1 MSGSSSRFTAPNQTT
16 EQRLSTN
23 VVGLV
28 ELSDFRKRRAEVL
41 EQQEREAREGVSD
54 GAATPDAGAG
64 AIAGNDTGLESEAA
78 AATGAAISGADTDGD
93 PVKKK
98 TKTRDGK
105 KKKKNGKVNKL
116 SFLGDDSEEEG
127 REDAAM
133 AEEDKK
139 NNEEKNKG
147 SETVMV
153 SRPPSGLPPIKS
165 FTQQARR
172 RQEAEREV
180 LRKEFQTLQD
190 AVKASSVAIPFV
202 FYEGANL
209 PGGVVSVKKGD
220 PVWLF
225 LDCSRKVGA
234 RLAVGEK
241 KASKARLHW
250 ARINVDDLMLVRGN
264 LIIPHHFTFY
274 FFLINKT
281 LGPGGER
288 VFDYRSDAATP
299 PDTPS
304 PLTTARAASNGSG
317 GNDGDGDSEKDISH
331 LEGAS
336 DDPSLTKVVDRRWY
350 ERNKHIYPAS
360 LWQEFDPEEDYVH
373 QVRRDQGGNAFFFT
387 AK

>member
-1 MSGSSSRFTAPNQTT
+1 MSGSNSRFAAPNQTM

-28 ELSDFRKRRAEVL
+28 ELSDFRKRRAQLL
-41 EQQEREAREGVSD
+41 EQQEREVREGVSD
-54 GAATPDAGAG
+54 GAATPDTGVGAAASNGVAGE
-64 AIAGNDTGLESEAA
+64 DEAA
-78 AATGAAISGADTDGD
+78 AGTGAANGGVDTDGC
-93 PVKKK
+93 PAKKK
-98 TKTRDGK
+98 PKTKDGK
-105 KKKKNGKVNKL
+105 RKKQSGKASKL
-116 SFLGDDSEEEG
+116 SFLGDDSEDEG
-127 REDAAM
+127 QREATKA
-133 AEEDKK
+133 
-139 NNEEKNKG
+139 EKNAAKTG
-147 SETVMV
+147 AKDDGEKRLKSETTIV

-180 LRKEFQTLQD
+180 LRKEFQALQD

-234 RLAVGEK
+234 RLADGDK
-241 KASKARLHW
+241 KPSKARLHW

-264 LIIPHHFTFY
+264 LIIPHHYTFY

-288 VFDYRSDAATP
+288 VFDYRSDVVTPPATP
-299 PDTPS
+299 A
-304 PLTTARAASNGSG
+304 PLAMPRAASD
-317 GNDGDGDSEKDISH
+317 GNADGEKDYSH
-331 LEGAS
+331 LEGAG

-373 QVRRDQGGNAFFFT
+373 QVRRDQGGNAFFFA

>member
-54 GAATPDAGAG
+54 GTATPDAGAG
-64 AIAGNDTGLESEAA
+64 ATTGNDAGPENEAA
-78 AATGAAISGADTDGD
+78 AGLGAANSGADTDGD

-98 TKTRDGK
+98 LKKKDGK

-116 SFLGDDSEEEG
+116 SFLGDDSDEEEG
-127 REDAAM
+127 RDDAAK
-133 AEEDKK
+133 DKRSIK
-139 NNEEKNKG
+139 DIGEKNEG

-180 LRKEFQTLQD
+180 LRKEFQTVQD
-190 AVKASSVAIPFV
+190 AVKASPVAIPFV

-209 PGGVVSVKKGD
+209 PGGIVSVKKGD

-241 KASKARLHW
+241 KANKARLHW

-264 LIIPHHFTFY
+264 LIIPHVSAVH
-274 FFLINKT
+274 
-281 LGPGGER
+281 
-288 VFDYRSDAATP
+288 
-299 PDTPS
+299 
-304 PLTTARAASNGSG
+304 ARCLLCLCLCWG
-317 GNDGDGDSEKDISH
+317 
-331 LEGAS
+331 
-336 DDPSLTKVVDRRWY
+336 Y
-350 ERNKHIYPAS
+350 IY
-360 LWQEFDPEEDYVH
+360 
-373 QVRRDQGGNAFFFT
+373 GC
-387 AK
+387 